1 MGVPGGGSPFCLW
14 WRSTQWKVGTS
25 LDDWRLFLSK
35 LLNSAC
41 FHGPVTRCEWI
52 KNSEHRAQIGKQAT
66 LVIRN
71 YTECVQMRRSTLNP
85 CRLFL
90 IYLRRL
96 IIKKKKKR
104 LWNCSGPYWDPCP
117 NLHVRLV
124 ELEMRYYGGPYLFV
138 ECGTLVGNNPNV
150 GLSLIRICVV
160 WRFET
165 HFRLVCTRCHSDV
178 EGKAR
183 YSLQ

>member
-25 LDDWRLFLSK
+25 LDNRRLFLSK
-35 LLNSAC
+35 LLISAC
-41 FHGPVTRCEWI
+41 FRGPVTWCEWI
-52 KNSEHRAQIGKQAT
+52 KNSENRAQIGKQAT

-71 YTECVQMRRSTLNP
+71 YTECVQMKRSTLNP

-96 IIKKKKKR
+96 IIYIYKKVP
-104 LWNCSGPYWDPCP
+104 CSDPCP
-117 NLHVRLV
+117 TLHVHLV

-138 ECGTLVGNNPNV
+138 ECGTLVGNNSNV
-150 GLSLIRICVV
+150 GISLIRICVV

-165 HFRLVCTRCHSDV
+165 HFRLVCKHCHSD

-183 YSLQ
+183 HSLQ

>member
-1 MGVPGGGSPFCLW
+1 
-14 WRSTQWKVGTS
+14 
-25 LDDWRLFLSK
+25 
-35 LLNSAC
+35 
-41 FHGPVTRCEWI
+41 
-52 KNSEHRAQIGKQAT
+52 
-66 LVIRN
+66 
-71 YTECVQMRRSTLNP
+71 MRRSTLNP

-96 IIKKKKKR
+96 IIKKKR

-124 ELEMRYYGGPYLFV
+124 ELEMRYYGPYLFI

-160 WRFET
+160 
-165 HFRLVCTRCHSDV
+165 
-178 EGKAR
+178 
-183 YSLQ
+183 